1 MAIDYKSLK
10 VADRWSE
17 LDSKKSGVLT
27 RAEDASKLT
36 IPSVFPTGD
45 FQEDASLPEI
55 YQSLGAR
62 ASLNLSSKISQNL
75 VPPTSIFFKLMVNKE
90 LEAQILSGDNPAV
103 MDEINANMFKL
114 ETAIMNQVERWSIR
128 NYIYEACK
136 LLVITGNACLWY
148 DKTNDS
154 WSVFNL
160 RNYSVSRDASGKIM
174 EVIIKETKD
183 RLSFPP
189 ETTLPDGTDKE
200 LNVYTRMF
208 LDDDGGYTLY
218 QSVEDEIINGSE
230 QKFSKDD
237 TLPILVLRW
246 TNMAG
251 SSYGRGLVEH
261 YIGDLRN
268 YEAVNMALVDTASVL
283 SRIVF
288 LVNPNSQYGTDVRE
302 LNKAVTGDFVA
313 GNAEDITVP
322 DVGKVGDMNVLINYM
337 ERLETRIAQAFLLFQ
352 SRQAERVTAEEIRQ
366 VAQQLEEALGGS
378 YSLLSQDLQKPII
391 QLAMDSLDIKL
402 DKIAEP
408 LITTGIT
415 ALGRGND
422 ANKLMAL
429 SQWMSSNPAYQ
440 RKINTDVLTER
451 MVYALGVQ
459 ADGLLYTNEELAQMT
474 SQAQE
479 EQLGASFG
487 TSLAESSGAGL
498 GASLSSQQ

>member
-1 MAIDYKSLK
+1 MDDYKVLK
-10 VADRWSE
+10 LADRWTE
-17 LDSKKSGVLT
+17 LNSKKSGVLS
-27 RAEDASKLT
+27 RAENASKLT
-36 IPSVFPTGD
+36 IPSVFPVGD
-45 FQEDASLPEI
+45 LQEDASLPEI

-62 ASLNLSSKISQNL
+62 ACLNLSSKISQNL
-75 VPPTSIFFKLMVNKE
+75 VPPTSIFFKLMINKE
-90 LEAQILSGDNPAV
+90 LEAQILSGQNPTV
-103 MDEINANMFKL
+103 MDEINSRMFKL
-114 ETAIMNQVERWSIR
+114 ETAIMNQIERWSIR
-128 NYIYEACK
+128 NYIYEAIK
-136 LLVITGNACLWY
+136 LLIVTGNACLWF
-148 DKTNDS
+148 DKVNDT

-160 RNYSVSRDASGKIM
+160 RNFSVTRDTSGRII

-189 ETTLPDGTDKE
+189 EMDLPEGTDKE

-208 LDDDGGYTLY
+208 LNEEGGYTLY
-218 QSVEDEIINGSE
+218 QSVENVFVEGSE
-230 QKFSKDD
+230 QKFPKGAP
-237 TLPILVLRW
+237 LPILVLRW
-246 TNMAG
+246 TNLTG

-288 LVNPNSQYGTDVRE
+288 LVSPVSQYGTDVKK
-302 LNKAVTGDFVA
+302 LNEAITGDFIA
-313 GNAEDITVP
+313 GHADDITVP
-322 DVGKVGDMNVLINYM
+322 DVGKVSDMNVLISYM
-337 ERLETRIAQAFLLFQ
+337 DKLESRIAQAFLLFQ

-378 YSLLSQDLQKPII
+378 YSLLSEDLQKPLV
-391 QLAMDSLDIKL
+391 QLAMDNLDIKL
-402 DKIAEP
+402 ESIAEP

-429 SQWMSSNPAYQ
+429 SQWMASNPAFQ

-451 MVYALGVQ
+451 VVYSLGIT
-459 ADGLLYTNEELAQMT
+459 ADGLLYTQEELSQMA
-474 SQAQE
+474 SQSQE

-487 TSLAESSGAGL
+487 ASLAESSGASL
-498 GASLSSQQ
+498 GASLTGQ